1 MKESVV
7 LVKSPPP
14 PLSSQPLFKV
24 NKYNQKKL
32 KLDMMV
38 LTAIITFSDR
48 YFVGLGVFWY
58 KCENDLLC
66 VLHVITHW
74 GGVIVT
80 CGYLD
85 EWWGGLRSNQSIKP
99 QDRRPKRYL
108 EANPTF
114 QTSSPRFIPQVP
126 HTDWPSAING
136 RKNIKV
142 TMWPHTKFNF

>member
-48 YFVGLGVFWY
+48 YFVGLGVF
-58 KCENDLLC
+58 
-66 VLHVITHW
+66 
-74 GGVIVT
+74 
-80 CGYLD
+80 
-85 EWWGGLRSNQSIKP
+85 
-99 QDRRPKRYL
+99 
-108 EANPTF
+108 
-114 QTSSPRFIPQVP
+114 
-126 HTDWPSAING
+126 
-136 RKNIKV
+136 
-142 TMWPHTKFNF
+142 